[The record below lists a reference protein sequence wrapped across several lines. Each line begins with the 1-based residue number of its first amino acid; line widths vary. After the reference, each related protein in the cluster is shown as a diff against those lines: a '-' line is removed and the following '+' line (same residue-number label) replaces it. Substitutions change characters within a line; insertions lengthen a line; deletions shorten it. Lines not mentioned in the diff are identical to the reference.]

1 LIVIL
6 MSLMIIKKKFKFG
19 RLIALILITAIVMT
33 IFTACGRK
41 TDKTDTV
48 PALVGLTSIEAEEL
62 TWTEAK
68 KVFGDTVLWRL
79 APIEERDSTTM
90 RLHSDWQNNDLS
102 AAWFVWYADP
112 VGENWFMVSIQGKS
126 IANKDI
132 GTRSF
137 STMSMDSN

>member
-1 LIVIL
+1 
-6 MSLMIIKKKFKFG
+6 MIIKKKFKFG

-48 PALVGLTSIEAEEL
+48 PALVGLASIEAEEL
-62 TWTEAK
+62 AWTEAK
-68 KVFGDTVLWRL
+68 KVFGNTVLWRL
-79 APIEERDSTTM
+79 APIEERDPTTM